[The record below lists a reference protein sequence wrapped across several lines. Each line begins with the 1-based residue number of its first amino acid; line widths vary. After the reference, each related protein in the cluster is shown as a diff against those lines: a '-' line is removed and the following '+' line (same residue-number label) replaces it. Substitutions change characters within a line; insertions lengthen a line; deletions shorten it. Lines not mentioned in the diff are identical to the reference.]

1 MGSSP
6 HSRKQ
11 QMREGFQALRRM
23 QTAKEVAGGCQN
35 LRGLLRYCKDPVR
48 GKRGCGLKRWGRESL
63 HQEPTPTAILVQLPE
78 LAYNSPDLVP
88 DRAVLYRDGC
98 QTIIH
103 SLVAGQSTHSAYDPI
118 LNTLTPCL

>member
-1 MGSSP
+1 
-6 HSRKQ
+6 
-11 QMREGFQALRRM
+11 MREGFPSFAAR
-23 QTAKEVAGGCQN
+23 ANCEGGRWWLPESN

-48 GKRGCGLKRWGRESL
+48 GKRGCGLKKWGRESL
-63 HQEPTPTAILVQLPE
+63 HQELTPTAILVQLPE

-103 SLVAGQSTHSAYDPI
+103 SLVAGQSTHLAYDPI